1 MSEIQVEVCFTDKL
15 ESVRVGGKVMEI
27 PKAVKAKP
35 VEEWFEPTVGRV
47 KWGGLGAEIKE
58 MDISGEKNAAY
69 SFLFNGPEDKKQ
81 EFMACVER
89 FCLGEEAQQET
100 KKKTVQDYLQEAKKN
115 QQAGNTEMA
124 FQQYMIAARD
134 YGHPEAQFEV
144 ARCYQNGTGVEK
156 AKKMRSCGTKRP
168 QSSAMPRHSAHWA
181 SAIIRLVA
189 LKRTT
194 KRPAYGTKRR
204 RLREM

>member
-1 MSEIQVEVCFTDKL
+1 M
-15 ESVRVGGKVMEI
+15 
-27 PKAVKAKP
+27 KAKP
-35 VEEWFEPTVGRV
+35 VEEWFEPAAGRV

-58 MDISGEKNAAY
+58 MDFGGEKDAAY

-81 EFMACVER
+81 EFMECVER

-115 QQAGNTEMA
+115 QQAGNAEMA
-124 FQQYMIAARD
+124 FQQYMVAARD
-134 YGHPEAQFEV
+134 YGHPEAQFKV
-144 ARCYQNGTGVEK
+144 ARCYQNGTGV
-156 AKKMRSCGTKRP
+156 KKSEENARRCGTKRP
-168 QSSAMPRHSAHWA
+168 QSSAMPRHSARWA

-194 KRPAYGTKRR
+194 KRPASGTKRR